1 MNYPHLHLMLNHIPV
16 LGTILALLL
25 LTWALVTRRRD
36 FIRLSLFVTL
46 LAGLS
51 VWPAFFTGDEAHEQL
66 EDVQGFDHDLV
77 EEHEESADW
86 ALWILLGTGAIAALG
101 LWASRKDREV
111 PRWAGTAAMVGLLLS
126 TLGGRADG
134 VAGRRDPPPGN
145 DRAALG
151 AARCLQVGH
160 ARFSLDTAS
169 TATATELRARS
180 CPPRPRPG
188 CRCHRPAADRP

>member
-1 MNYPHLHLMLNHIPV
+1 MEDFDMNYPHLHLMVNHIPV

-66 EDVQGFDHDLV
+66 EDVKGFDHDVV

-86 ALWILLGTGAIAALG
+86 ALWILLGTGAVAALG

-126 TLGGRADG
+126 SSVAARTAWLGGEIRHPETTGPLWA
-134 VAGRRDPPPGN
+134 PP
-145 DRAALG
+145 DVSKSVMLDSAS
-151 AARCLQVGH
+151 AARG
-160 ARFSLDTAS
+160 
-169 TATATELRARS
+169 
-180 CPPRPRPG
+180 
-188 CRCHRPAADRP
+188 DRD